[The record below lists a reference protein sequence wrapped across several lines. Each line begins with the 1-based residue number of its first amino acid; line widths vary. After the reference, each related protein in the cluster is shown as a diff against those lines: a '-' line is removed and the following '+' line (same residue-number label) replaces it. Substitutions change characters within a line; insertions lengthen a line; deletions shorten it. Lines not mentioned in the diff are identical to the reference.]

1 MRKCNYCEEKYSSST
16 STGHV
21 IKHRKTSHC
30 MSFNQTKDYQTVL
43 TADEIYQIDSA
54 LLWCLIFCF
63 LSFSIVENRNFK
75 EFVLMNP
82 SSNYK
87 LPCRKTLVEIYEKNN
102 DYMLGYFLLTLRI
115 QKSEDHLK
123 KKTLT
128 KSKFYY
134 FKN

>member
-16 STGHV
+16 LTGHL
-21 IKHRKTSHC
+21 IKHLKTSHC

-54 LLWCLIFCF
+54 LLLCLIFCF

-75 EFVLMNP
+75 EFVLLNP

-87 LPCRKTLVEIYEKNN
+87 LPCRKTLVEIYEKNK
-102 DYMLGYFLLTLRI
+102 DYMLGYFLLTLR
-115 QKSEDHLK
+115 K
-123 KKTLT
+123 
-128 KSKFYY
+128 
-134 FKN
+134 